1 MTDQSANIDNTIEP
15 SNASVAHR
23 RPADEQHSSKYRREL
38 LISLNIMLLAVFSVR
53 LALDGILGNT
63 TLILSSCINI
73 LTFGLTLV
81 AFKKNFHIEK
91 IATVLGALSVIGF
104 ISIFQ
109 ASEGGNIAGLLAAP
123 AFIAIASIFLS
134 GFAVYLAISIIVAVS
149 GYHLLS
155 FFALS
160 DSALILQAESIQH
173 IFIPNTVISLIIV
186 LYTLMKYRSI
196 QEKASRKIRQEQET
210 AMAAND
216 ELVALVVQHELRTKM
231 QIRLQHVG
239 KMVGWCM
246 DVRERVLSV
255 SIRTE
260 EGEYNIVNAALDEDF
275 RVRED
280 ARSEQFSDEMVAIG
294 RKFIYPSIAKA
305 LKDGKPWDLEY
316 ELEIN
321 GGMKWYR
328 SVGETETDQD
338 GIRYILGVTHDI
350 TDNKLLTR
358 ELEKQANHDALTG
371 LRNRRSL
378 DDKLQ
383 AALNNC
389 NETDYYYLFIDL
401 DRFKLVNDTSG
412 HLAGDEL
419 LKMVSRI
426 IQKCLRHSD
435 TAGRVGGDEF
445 GILLE
450 SCSEE
455 AAMNIAN
462 RIRTEVNDLVFCWN
476 EDQHR
481 IGATIGALKLEA
493 EIENI
498 ETLQLLADSA
508 CLEAKSEGRNRVKL
522 STAANSAVIEKRENS
537 RWLQRLQSA
546 LTEDSFVLCVQEIIP
561 ASLTERNRK
570 AYEVLIRLRSPDRKQ
585 LIAPGAFLPF
595 AERYNLCV
603 DIDIWVTRQI
613 ISKACAQRAN
623 GENLDS
629 FWINLSGQSISDS
642 RFADFVVDA
651 LAEASLPFGTI
662 NFEITETEVI
672 RDMSTAVGLIQKL
685 KQFGSQF
692 ALDDFGSGLA
702 SFGYLKKL
710 PVDVIKIDGM
720 FIREINEG
728 NLDKVF
734 TKSIIDVAHA
744 IGIKTVAEFV
754 ENKTVL
760 DAVTELGVDYL
771 QGFGIHRPE
780 EIVLKDTSEEP
791 KQSFG

>member
-1 MTDQSANIDNTIEP
+1 MIDRSANIENTSE
-15 SNASVAHR
+15 SSSALSSCA
-23 RPADEQHSSKYRREL
+23 RPEDKQNSRKYRREL
-38 LISLNIMLLAVFSVR
+38 LVSLNVMLLAVFAMR
-53 LALDGILGNT
+53 LVLDGLLGNT
-63 TLILSSCINI
+63 TLIFSSCINI
-73 LTFGLTLV
+73 VTFSVTLI

-91 IATVLGALSVIGF
+91 IATALGALSVIGF

-109 ASEGGNIAGLLAAP
+109 ASDGGDIAGLLAAP
-123 AFIAIASIFLS
+123 AFIAITSIFLS
-134 GFAVYLAISIIVAVS
+134 GIAVYIAISIIVAVS
-149 GYHLLS
+149 SFHLLS

-173 IFIPNTVISLIIV
+173 IFIPNTVMALTIV

-196 QEKASRKIRQEQET
+196 EEKASQEIRQEQQS
-210 AMAAND
+210 AIAAND
-216 ELVALVVQHELRTKM
+216 ELVSLVVQHELRTKM

-239 KMVGWCM
+239 KMNGWCL
-246 DVRERVLSV
+246 DVRDRILSV
-255 SIRTE
+255 SIKTPG
-260 EGEYNIVNAALDEDF
+260 GEYNIVNTPVDENYMVIEGDRSADF
-275 RVRED
+275 
-280 ARSEQFSDEMVAIG
+280 SKKMVSTG
-294 RKFIYPSIAKA
+294 RRFIYPSIVKA

-316 ELEIN
+316 EIESDE
-321 GGMKWYR
+321 GVKWFR
-328 SVGETETDQD
+328 SVGETESDKD

-378 DDKLQ
+378 DEKLT
-383 AALNNC
+383 AALKEC
-389 NETDYYYLFIDL
+389 SSIDYYYLFIDL
-401 DRFKLVNDTSG
+401 DRLKLVNDTSG

-419 LKMVSRI
+419 LKVVSRI
-426 IQKCLRHSD
+426 IQKCLRRSD

-455 AAMNIAN
+455 AAMNIAD
-462 RIRTEVNDLVFCWN
+462 RIRAEINELVFCWN

-481 IGATIGALKLEA
+481 IGATIGALKLDA
-493 EIENI
+493 KIEDI

-522 STAANSAVIEKRENS
+522 STAQNSAVVEKRENS

-546 LTEDSFVLCVQEIIP
+546 LTEGSFVLCVQEIIP
-561 ASLTERNRK
+561 ASLTETNRK

-613 ISKACAQRAN
+613 VNKACAQRAN
-623 GENLDS
+623 GEELDS
-629 FWINLSGQSISDS
+629 FWINLSGQSISDN
-642 RFADFVVDA
+642 RFADFVVGI
-651 LAEASLPFGTI
+651 LASASLPFGTI

-672 RDMSTAVGLIQKL
+672 RDMSTAVALIQKL

-780 EIVLKDTSEEP
+780 EIELKDNDAQA
-791 KQSFG
+791 KQRFG